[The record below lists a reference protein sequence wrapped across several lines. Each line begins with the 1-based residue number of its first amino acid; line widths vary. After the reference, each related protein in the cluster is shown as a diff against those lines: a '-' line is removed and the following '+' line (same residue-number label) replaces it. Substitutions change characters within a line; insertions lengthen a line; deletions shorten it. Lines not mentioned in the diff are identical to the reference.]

1 VNDQGIESD
10 PGSLH
15 ESPDDLVE
23 LNEHAH
29 RIIPREVLGVT
40 PGSLADVYMN
50 NVGCPQDDQVGS
62 SWRRASWRRGIWIQ
76 RISNATLYECLLDY
90 MARMSKVRVDLSLAE
105 VQRETFLVC
114 GGRET
119 ILRI

>member
-1 VNDQGIESD
+1 
-10 PGSLH
+10 
-15 ESPDDLVE
+15 
-23 LNEHAH
+23 
-29 RIIPREVLGVT
+29 
-40 PGSLADVYMN
+40 MN

-62 SWRRASWRRGIWIQ
+62 SWRRGIWIQ

-105 VQRETFLVC
+105 VQRGTFLVC

>member
-1 VNDQGIESD
+1 MNDQGIESD

-15 ESPDDLVE
+15 ESPDELVE

-29 RIIPREVLGVT
+29 RIIPREVLGIT

-50 NVGCPQDDQVGS
+50 NVGWPQDDQVGS
-62 SWRRASWRRGIWIQ
+62 SWRRGIWIQ

-90 MARMSKVRVDLSLAE
+90 MARMSKVRVVLSLAE
-105 VQRETFLVC
+105 VQRGTFLVC